1 MRRHCDKDLHLP
13 RGCQVKT
20 QHAVHDLVIMHS
32 GKEGEGRCHQ
42 RTEVLRGKQF
52 LDDEVA
58 YVGGGTGY
66 KVVRLE
72 RHQVA

>member
-1 MRRHCDKDLHLP
+1 MVGAT
-13 RGCQVKT
+13 RGQ
-20 QHAVHDLVIMHS
+20 
-32 GKEGEGRCHQ
+32 G
-42 RTEVLRGKQF
+42 LRGKQS

-72 RHQVA
+72 RHHVAWLCLFVCYWMEGPEPTMGVV

>member
-1 MRRHCDKDLHLP
+1 MVGAT
-13 RGCQVKT
+13 RGQ
-20 QHAVHDLVIMHS
+20 
-32 GKEGEGRCHQ
+32 G
-42 RTEVLRGKQF
+42 LRGKQS

-72 RHQVA
+72 RHHVAWLCFVCLLLDGGSRAHHGVA

>member
-1 MRRHCDKDLHLP
+1 MVGAT
-13 RGCQVKT
+13 RGQ
-20 QHAVHDLVIMHS
+20 
-32 GKEGEGRCHQ
+32 G
-42 RTEVLRGKQF
+42 LRGKQS

-66 KVVRLE
+66 NVVRLE

>member
-1 MRRHCDKDLHLP
+1 MVGAT
-13 RGCQVKT
+13 RGQG
-20 QHAVHDLVIMHS
+20 S
-32 GKEGEGRCHQ
+32 
-42 RTEVLRGKQF
+42 RGKQS